1 MSEFMVPPHHTGFKA
16 KKLYGEVP
24 GHIADCA
31 MAYIEPHG
39 GGPSPSHTH
48 PHDHFFIVV
57 EGCAT
62 IQINQDRIQVNT
74 DECLL
79 VPGAS
84 IHSIWN
90 ETNQPLRM
98 IGMTINKSMS

>member
-24 GHIADCA
+24 GCIADCA
-31 MAYIEPHG
+31 VAYIEPRG

-48 PHDHFFIVV
+48 AHDHFFIVV

-62 IQINQDRIQVNT
+62 IQIDQDRIQLKSE
-74 DECLL
+74 ECLL
-79 VPGAS
+79 VPGAI

-90 ETNQPLRM
+90 ETDLPLKM
-98 IGMTINKSMS
+98 IGMTIVRSMR